1 MPLFRHLFDWEHGL
15 SSVWH
20 DLPMKFVLQS
30 QKNFWVI
37 GSNLQMPWF
46 EQFIKHELI
55 SVLDWRILS
64 KTCDSVLVKLFKF
77 AKDKIDVKLLSCELV
92 EE

>member
-1 MPLFRHLFDWEHGL
+1 MALFKHGFHLLHGL
-15 SSVWH
+15 KSVWH
-20 DLPMKFVLQS
+20 DLPMKFELQS
-30 QKNFWVI
+30 QKNLVVI

-55 SVLDWRILS
+55 SVQDWRILS
-64 KTCDSVLVKLFKF
+64 KTCDSACVKLFKF
-77 AKDKIDVKLLSCELV
+77 AKQKIDVKLLSCELV